1 MTKLRKKLTEK
12 TRKFGA
18 EVRRRHSTG
27 LTPESEVCYED
38 VPKSFPSDWFD
49 ESDDFEPKK
58 EAPVRAHKE
67 FKKFRRLLERNAI
80 KSFIVE
86 KPFHPGKVKDFKKK
100 LNREALNQVSDEELY
115 YIHERLFKFEPILHG
130 FGPYYPQN
138 EAERKAL
145 IDAILN
151 GEPLDVTKDDPP
163 GVLY

>member
-80 KSFIVE
+80 KSFITFTKGCLSSSRYYTGLVLTTRKMKQKE
-86 KPFHPGKVKDFKKK
+86 K
-100 LNREALNQVSDEELY
+100 R
-115 YIHERLFKFEPILHG
+115 
-130 FGPYYPQN
+130 
-138 EAERKAL
+138 
-145 IDAILN
+145 
-151 GEPLDVTKDDPP
+151 
-163 GVLY
+163 